1 MVLEVSVELM
11 KVLHLELALEN
22 YLELVNLL
30 VPVNLSAKS
39 KVLELLIDLVTPLV
53 KQIYLEMQKVKVLE
67 MALDLVVLH
76 LELAM
81 DYVG

>member
-1 MVLEVSVELM
+1 MEVSVELM

-22 YLELVNLL
+22 YLEPMNLL
-30 VPVNLSAKS
+30 AKS
-39 KVLELLIDLVTPLV
+39 KALELLIDLVTPLV